1 MWREARSK
9 IGYFNPNSEE
19 LMMMILG
26 QPFIDVRNS
35 LNSFTPENLPHV
47 IRDKFVDEALD
58 FLINNPD
65 LHDKLEFDVATTC
78 YTPYFEERVGR
89 WKKFGFKDNEI
100 EIMRV
105 CFREHTILLLETG
118 LKEMDILISKVDNL
132 DEKRKYIVSD
142 NSISEINK
150 VKKLINLCSNEGT
163 LPFSILARFAFIGNT
178 FLKSFVDNKI
188 ISKSSFFSCISSCRR
203 FSYSSI
209 FLRRSSIS
217 SSDLF

>member
-1 MWREARSK
+1 M
-9 IGYFNPNSEE
+9 
-19 LMMMILG
+19 
-26 QPFIDVRNS
+26 
-35 LNSFTPENLPHV
+35 
-47 IRDKFVDEALD
+47 
-58 FLINNPD
+58 
-65 LHDKLEFDVATTC
+65 
-78 YTPYFEERVGR
+78 GR

-163 LPFSILARFAFIGNT
+163 LPFLSLQDLLLLAIHF
-178 FLKSFVDNKI
+178 
-188 ISKSSFFSCISSCRR
+188 
-203 FSYSSI
+203 
-209 FLRRSSIS
+209 
-217 SSDLF
+217 